1 MSGLLY
7 RSSRSDQDVGGL
19 SQKGVAPSSRA
30 PRVLCYAPYNRWI
43 QHAAWEMT
51 IVNGLRARGADVR
64 HVFCD
69 GLYDE
74 CDVFWAASDPRTPLA
89 CTQCQAEV
97 TRSAFS
103 LQAPFEWL
111 GRFLLPAELREA
123 RRWADQLPPSRFMTA
138 TFGEWLVGQWVEGS
152 VHSHLRMT
160 ELDLDRPEVVKA
172 YRGYLYSG
180 LVACFGL
187 TRLLDDVEPD
197 VMLLFNGRLSSTRVA
212 LELARRRGI
221 RVVVHERGLPPQTL
235 AFFENGHCL
244 SLAPIKGLWDDW
256 GAVPLSRDQIEA
268 TRRHLDERAHGT
280 GTSWP
285 SFSPPPQDLDDLR
298 VALRLS
304 AARPLWVLFASSDD
318 ELMGE
323 AEWAGPFTRQFDW
336 IERTIAFAAAHPE
349 IMLVLRVH
357 PNTGGRRSL
366 GRNVAQLERFEQLRQ
381 RLPANVRMVM
391 PDDPVS
397 SYALMDLATVGLV
410 YQSTVGL
417 EMACRGKAVVVATG
431 SVVSGLAFV
440 RTVTAAREYES
451 MLDGLLGVPL
461 LAVSD
466 EVQRLA
472 YRFAHAYFLRWP
484 VPFPL
489 VKPAEN
495 GAVGVTYTSMEELRP
510 GADPH
515 LDRVAR
521 IILDGAPICAPPGPA
536 DRLLS
541 DADEVGC
548 FRDGRALVGAAVLS

>member
-1 MSGLLY
+1 
-7 RSSRSDQDVGGL
+7 
-19 SQKGVAPSSRA
+19 
-30 PRVLCYAPYNRWI
+30 
-43 QHAAWEMT
+43 MT
-51 IVNGLRARGADVR
+51 IVNGLRARGAEVR

-74 CDVFWAASDPRTPLA
+74 CDVFWAASDPRPPLA

-97 TRSAFS
+97 TRSA
-103 LQAPFEWL
+103 LALGAPFEWL
-111 GRFLLPAELREA
+111 GRYLLPAELREA
-123 RRWADQLPPSRFMTA
+123 RRWAAQLRPARFLTA

-160 ELDLDRPEVVKA
+160 DLDLDRPEVVRA
-172 YRGYLYSG
+172 YRGYLASG

-187 TRLLDDVEPD
+187 TRLLDDAEPD
-197 VMLLFNGRLSSTRVA
+197 VVLLFNGRLSSTRVA

-235 AFFENGHCL
+235 ALFQNGHCL
-244 SLAPIKGLWDDW
+244 SLAPIKNLWTDW
-256 GAVPLSRDQIEA
+256 GAVPLRRAEIEA

-285 SFSPPPQDLDDLR
+285 SFSPPPQDLDELR
-298 VALRLS
+298 AALRLS

-318 ELMGE
+318 ELVGE

-349 IMLVLRVH
+349 IMLVVRVH

-391 PDDPVS
+391 PDDLVS
-397 SYALMDLATVGLV
+397 SYALMDLATAGLV

-417 EMACRGKAVVVATG
+417 EMACRGTTVVVATG
-431 SVVSGLAFV
+431 SVVSGLPFV
-440 RTVTAAREYES
+440 RTVTDARDYEA
-451 MLDGLLGVPL
+451 MLDGLLDLPL
-461 LAVSD
+461 RAVFP
-466 EVQRLA
+466 EIQRMA
-472 YRFAHAYFLRWP
+472 YRFAHAYFFRWP

-495 GAVGVTYTSMEELRP
+495 GTVGVTYTSLDGLRP

-521 IILDGAPICAPPGPA
+521 IVLEGEPVCAPPGRA
-536 DRLLS
+536 DRLAPETDELACFGEACLS
-541 DADEVGC
+541 
-548 FRDGRALVGAAVLS
+548 